1 MSLGRLWGRW
11 PGGAARRRRERA
23 VLLYE
28 RIRARS
34 RDPQL
39 YLRLGVPDTLDGRFE
54 ALILHLIP
62 LVVRLREGDD
72 EARAFSQELF
82 DVFLHDM
89 DAGLREAGVGDISVP
104 KRLKKMTRVW
114 YGRLEALV
122 KARAAGEGAM
132 VEALTRN
139 LYPDADTPPPLD
151 PLAAH
156 VEGLFAAAE
165 GVPAGRIAEGMDP
178 YEDDARRRAA

>member
-1 MSLGRLWGRW
+1 MPLGRLWGRW

-54 ALILHLIP
+54 ALILHMVP
-62 LVVRLREGDD
+62 LTVRLRDGGEQ
-72 EARAFSQELF
+72 ARAFSQELF

-114 YGRLEALV
+114 YGRLEALTE
-122 KARAAGEGAM
+122 ARGEGG
-132 VEALTRN
+132 EAIVKTLTRN
-139 LYPDADTPPPLD
+139 LYPEAGPLPD
-151 PLAAH
+151 LRPLAAR
-156 VEGLFAAAE
+156 VDELFAAAE
-165 GVPAGRIAEGMDP
+165 AASPDRLVEGLDP
-178 YEDDARRRAA
+178 YSQGALRDAA